1 MRVAFHTLGCKVNQ
15 NDTDSLAQL
24 FRQRGH
30 DIVPFEPG
38 VDIYIIN
45 TCVVTQLGEKKSRQ
59 IVHKAVGYQPKLVVV
74 TGCYP
79 QVSPEEAA
87 AISGVDLVIGM
98 AERPRIVELV
108 EETLEKH
115 EKLARVNKIEALTDW
130 VSLPVSIE
138 GERTRAN
145 LKIEEG
151 CDQFCSY
158 CIIPYARGPVRSMPV
173 AQVVKEIKTLLEAGY
188 KEIVL
193 SGIHLGAYGKDI
205 GADLNTVLTSI
216 LNIETEFRIRLG
228 SLEPVDLTDK
238 LIETVV
244 NHPKVCQYLHI
255 PLQSGSESILKR
267 MNRDYTLQ
275 DYASLLRKLRAG
287 NPQIAIG
294 TDLIVGFP
302 GETAEDFV
310 STCNFIADQF
320 LSKIHVFRYSPR
332 KGTPAAGFANRVS
345 KAVQE
350 ERSKTIAAIAAEMNF
365 NYMRQF
371 VGNTVSVLFEESS
384 AKTWSGFTGEYI
396 RMEVATDQE
405 LRNTLK
411 QVLVT
416 GVQQNNLVGKIID

>member
-24 FRQRGH
+24 FRERGY

-38 VDIYIIN
+38 ADIYIIN

-59 IVHKAVGYQPKLVVV
+59 IIHKAVGYQPKLVVV

-79 QVSPEEAA
+79 QISPQEAA
-87 AISGVDLVIGM
+87 AIPGVDLIIGM
-98 AERPRIVELV
+98 AERPRIVDLV
-108 EETLEKH
+108 EEVLERH
-115 EKLARVNKIEALTDW
+115 EKIARVNKIDTLQEWID
-130 VSLPVSIE
+130 LPVSFE

-158 CIIPYARGPVRSMPV
+158 CIIPYARGTVRSMPV
-173 AQVVKEIKTLLEAGY
+173 AQVVREIKALLAAGY

-205 GADLNTVLTSI
+205 GTDLNAVLTAI
-216 LNIETEFRIRLG
+216 LNIEAEFRIRLG
-228 SLEPVDLTDK
+228 SLEPMDLTDQ
-238 LIETVV
+238 LIELIV

-255 PLQSGSESILKR
+255 PLQSGSDPILKR
-267 MNRDYTLQ
+267 MNRNYNLI
-275 DYASLLRKLRAG
+275 DYANLLGKLRAG

-310 STCNFIADQF
+310 STCNFIVDQF
-320 LSKIHVFRYSPR
+320 FSRVHVFRYSPR

-350 ERSKTIAAIAAEMNF
+350 ERSKTIAAIAAKMSF

-371 VGNTVSVLFEESS
+371 VGKTVTVLFEEKTV
-384 AKTWSGFTGEYI
+384 KTWSGLTGEYI
-396 RMEVATDQE
+396 RTEVATDQE
-405 LRNTLK
+405 LRNILK
-411 QVLVT
+411 HVLVT
-416 GVQQNNLVGKIID
+416 GVEQNNLVGKIIG